1 MLLIPKKNLWVGKVA
16 VPVASKP
23 FTEPEKWPDPL
34 PESLAIEKWM
44 RRYNVRFTNKS
55 FTKCLPHEIEGTYQ
69 YKLSRS
75 GVMFMNF
82 PAWPLN
88 TWEEGFLDP
97 GFSL

>member
-44 RRYNVRFTNKS
+44 RRY
-55 FTKCLPHEIEGTYQ
+55 C
-69 YKLSRS
+69 
-75 GVMFMNF
+75 
-82 PAWPLN
+82 
-88 TWEEGFLDP
+88 
-97 GFSL
+97 